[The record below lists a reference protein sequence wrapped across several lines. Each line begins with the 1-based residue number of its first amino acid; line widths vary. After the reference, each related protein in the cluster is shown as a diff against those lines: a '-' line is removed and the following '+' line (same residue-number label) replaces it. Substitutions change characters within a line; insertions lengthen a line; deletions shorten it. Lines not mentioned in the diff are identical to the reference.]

1 MASLLVGKTT
11 GEWIEVCNCIVFR
24 DKKQNPQV
32 SDTEWIL
39 SLSYYDLPPHLKTC
53 LLYISVFPEG
63 YVIHKYP
70 LIWKWVAEGFVHKE
84 QGTRLFEIGE
94 GYFNELINRS
104 MIQAVES
111 EKKGIITGCRI
122 HDMVLDLLRVK
133 SQEENFVSIVS
144 GDNEDISLPKRV
156 RRLAHQNRKVVLD
169 HEDAQADLRHVRT
182 FIAIASWNDTL
193 SFPSFQL
200 LRVLAL
206 EDFIGW
212 DRICLNHIQNLLHLR
227 YLGLSGTA
235 ICELPE
241 GIGVLKFL
249 QILDLERTNVN
260 KFPSSLGLLTQLIGL
275 RAQQDRCVLVTD
287 GVIEKLTSLE
297 ELRGITLG
305 QFVKDLGNL
314 HELRV
319 LEVYLGFSEELD
331 ESMSIESDLLAALG
345 NLRKIRHVR
354 LDGYITKPDKAIW
367 DAALLPRS
375 LQCLNLSHICFSL
388 MPSCINP
395 SVLLNLTHLDLDVR
409 RMDEQSLR
417 ILGRLPELRDL
428 KLSVWST
435 ITIIIRAFEDGC
447 FHKLVSLTIP
457 GAAILFLLN
466 EDSTIS
472 FTIWYFT
479 DDVAFDSKKR
489 DECIVRAPTVMPNL
503 QLLDFHVGV
512 QTFIRNKGSC
522 DRLGLEYL
530 PSLRKVKVEFWCSNA
545 FVDEVEKEEAAL
557 RHAIEAHPN
566 RPTLEMHREGRIKT
580 RSRPATHDLEIE
592 EDEDVGSSMD
602 VATRSRGDGH

>member
-1 MASLLVGKTT
+1 
-11 GEWIEVCNCIVFR
+11 
-24 DKKQNPQV
+24 
-32 SDTEWIL
+32 
-39 SLSYYDLPPHLKTC
+39 
-53 LLYISVFPEG
+53 
-63 YVIHKYP
+63 
-70 LIWKWVAEGFVHKE
+70 
-84 QGTRLFEIGE
+84 
-94 GYFNELINRS
+94 

-122 HDMVLDLLRVK
+122 HDMVLDLLQ

-144 GDNEDISLPKRV
+144 GDNEDISLPSRV
-156 RRLAHQNRKVVLD
+156 RRLAHQNRKVLLD

-182 FIAIASWNDTL
+182 FIAIASWNDML
-193 SFPSFQL
+193 SFPSFQR

-241 GIGVLKFL
+241 GIGALKFL
-249 QILDLERTNVN
+249 QILDLERTN
-260 KFPSSLGLLTQLIGL
+260 
-275 RAQQDRCVLVTD
+275 
-287 GVIEKLTSLE
+287 LTSLE

-331 ESMSIESDLLAALG
+331 ESMSIGSDLVAALG

-375 LQCLNLSHICFSL
+375 LQY
-388 MPSCINP
+388 
-395 SVLLNLTHLDLDVR
+395 VR

-435 ITIIIRAFEDGC
+435 ITIIIRASEDGC

-479 DDVAFDSKKR
+479 DEVAFDSKKR

-580 RSRPATHDLEIE
+580 RRCVPAH
-592 EDEDVGSSMD
+592 MD
-602 VATRSRGDGH
+602 SW